1 MCTSLLMKA
10 TSIRFFLSKNSNCW
24 LQLVWIIANSRKISE
39 HWMKSS
45 PNSCIYNW
53 FHCAASLNKDLKMY
67 YHHHLIILFNF
78 SIFMELTTFAILSTI
93 DSMTWK
99 WLFQWLELAYTWFCY
114 IDITNCTS
122 VLIVSWNHPFSSL
135 VLLELILQNQLLWLC
150 CFPES

>member
-10 TSIRFFLSKNSNCW
+10 TSIRFFVSKNSNCG

-39 HWMKSS
+39 YWMKSP
-45 PNSCIYNW
+45 PNSCIYSW

-67 YHHHLIILFNF
+67 YHHHLILFYF
-78 SIFMELTTFAILSTI
+78 FIFMELTTFAISSTI

-122 VLIVSWNHPFSSL
+122 VLIVSWNHPFPSL
-135 VLLELILQNQLLWLC
+135 VMLELILQNQLFWLC
-150 CFPES
+150 CFSE